1 MNISLIVACDMGDAI
16 GYNNDLLVKISPD
29 LKRFKQLT
37 LNKDVIMGRKT
48 YESLGKP
55 LKDRNNIVLTSNT
68 SLHSNDPNVHF
79 YNDFEQLLLD
89 YQRHGEGEEIFIIG
103 GSSIYK
109 LFLPYAN
116 RIYLTRI
123 NHYFE
128 EADSYFPHINP
139 EEWQVDEMSDAY
151 EYNGFSYRY
160 IDMSRT
166 QSFIK

>member
-68 SLHSNDPNVHF
+68 SLH
-79 YNDFEQLLLD
+79 
-89 YQRHGEGEEIFIIG
+89 IIG